1 MWGIVAV
8 NTKVF
13 KEISIERVTDQ
24 DYKKITKARFF
35 FNWKTERQNCVYKL
49 RILESEVIL
58 GLISLTHYPE
68 ESRIE
73 INLLAVSKENRGKEK
88 QYDDIAGN
96 LIGFACKEAVN
107 HYAEIACVSLIPKT
121 KLKKHYITK
130 YGMEDAG
137 KHICLEG
144 LALFRIIEKY
154 IDESGEIK

>member
-1 MWGIVAV
+1 MQKIIDRLTEAYC
-8 NTKVF
+8 
-13 KEISIERVTDQ
+13 EIIIEQ
-24 DYKKITKARFF
+24 IQNEDYKKITKRKFF
-35 FNWKTERQNCVYKL
+35 FDWKTELENSVYKL
-49 RILESEVIL
+49 KILGSEEIL
-58 GLISLTHYPE
+58 GLISLIHYPE
-68 ESRIE
+68 ESRVE

-96 LIGFACKEAVN
+96 LIGFACREAIS

-137 KHICLEG
+137 KHVYLEG